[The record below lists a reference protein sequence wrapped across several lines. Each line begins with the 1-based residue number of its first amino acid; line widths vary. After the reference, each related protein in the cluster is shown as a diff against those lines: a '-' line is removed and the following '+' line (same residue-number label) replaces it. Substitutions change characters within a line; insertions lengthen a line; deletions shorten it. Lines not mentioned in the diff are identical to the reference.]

1 MHDRGCSSVLNSK
14 LLNIPLLRTAS
25 GQRCSECRATNE
37 LQTALKLSGPPFF
50 LRDSRACETRAHVK
64 ITPREKRRVS
74 PFLACGDF
82 HARSR
87 FARSIPQ
94 EKWGTTRSLIR
105 ESFPRVGWFSRALAL
120 RTLYYPWGKIVATRS
135 LLSYKN
141 DGDSYRKVRIKPK
154 GDHSGRGLNWKCC
167 PKVAEHR
174 QPYLDLL
181 RYLFYFLLFISP
193 LISFLQWLKIATHV

>member
-1 MHDRGCSSVLNSK
+1 MGK
-14 LLNIPLLRTAS
+14 GPL
-25 GQRCSECRATNE
+25 NE
-37 LQTALKLSGPPFF
+37 LQTALKLSEPPFF
-50 LRDSRACETRAHVK
+50 FRDSRACETRARVK

-82 HARSR
+82 HAPSR
-87 FARSIPQ
+87 FIS
-94 EKWGTTRSLIR
+94 EGKWGTTRSLL
-105 ESFPRVGWFSRALAL
+105 SF
-120 RTLYYPWGKIVATRS
+120 
-135 LLSYKN
+135 KN
-141 DGDSYRKVRIKPK
+141 DGDSYRKARIKPE

-174 QPYLDLL
+174 QPYLDPL